1 MKEFQSVQN
10 PKISVHEVKKGKK
23 QTIPNQVATIT
34 EVVYRFQGGIIPDV
48 RNAYYD
54 TMLSPDNN
62 EIHVSNQSGFDIT
75 EAFRL
80 SQEGKQKYQEY
91 INEKKRNIRE
101 QVEREKEELIRLR
114 EQVKNVNQQSQGDD
128 INNLNN
134 KNNG

>member
-1 MKEFQSVQN
+1 MKEFQSIQN

-48 RNAYYD
+48 RNAFYD

-62 EIHVSNQSGFDIT
+62 EIHVSNQAGFDIT

-91 INEKKRNIRE
+91 INDKKREIRE
-101 QVEREKEELIRLR
+101 KVEAEKQELIKLR
-114 EQVKNVNQQSQGDD
+114 EQVKNVKPSEDN
-128 INNLNN
+128 I
-134 KNNG
+134 

>member
-1 MKEFQSVQN
+1 MKEFQSIQN
-10 PKISVHEVKKGKK
+10 PKISIHEVKKGKK

-48 RNAYYD
+48 RNAFYD

-62 EIHVSNQSGFDIT
+62 EIHVSNQAGFDIT

-91 INEKKRNIRE
+91 INDKKRAIRE
-101 QVEREKEELIRLR
+101 KVEAEKQELIKLR
-114 EQVKNVNQQSQGDD
+114 EQVKQNGIQQPEGD
-128 INNLNN
+128 I
-134 KNNG
+134 

>member
-54 TMLSPDNN
+54 SQLSPDNN
-62 EIHVSNQSGFDIT
+62 DIHVSNIAGFDIT

-80 SQEGKQKYQEY
+80 SQEGKEKYRNY
-91 INEKKRNIRE
+91 INEKKAKIRE
-101 QVEREKEELIRLR
+101 SVEAEKAELLRLR
-114 EQVKNVNQQSQGDD
+114 ELEKKQNEQQPKGNS
-128 INNLNN
+128 
-134 KNNG
+134 